1 MTLRSLL
8 ARDEDSRTLPQS
20 PESTTTSRAPS
31 EEVARLGPIAALQ
44 YGRGASPTLSAPTS
58 LSPVIRAAAERITST
73 PIA

>member
-1 MTLRSLL
+1 MTLRSLF
-8 ARDEDSRTLPQS
+8 ARHDDSPTLLQS

-31 EEVARLGPIAALQ
+31 EAYAQLGPIAALQ
-44 YGRGASPTLSAPTS
+44 YGRGASPTLSAPGS